1 MFGALDISTSG
12 LIAQRTRMTAI
23 ADNLANKDTLL
34 AADGSYAPFQARS
47 VVFRQGDDATGD
59 ALGVTAQVVR
69 TEAFRWADPKDPS
82 EQIPP
87 HVFKAAQKAG
97 MVNEE
102 GLVKVPMVN
111 EVAQFTDAMEALR
124 SYEANISV
132 ADATKRMIDGALQLL
147 A

>member
-1 MFGALDISTSG
+1 MFGSLDISTSG

-34 AADGSYAPFQARS
+34 ATDGSYAPFQARS
-47 VVFRQGDDATGD
+47 VVFQEGDDATGD

-69 TEAFRWADPKDPS
+69 TEAFRWADPQDPS

>member
-12 LIAQRTRMTAI
+12 LVAQRTRMTAI

-34 AADGSYAPFQARS
+34 AADGSYAPFQARAVLFS
-47 VVFRQGDDATGD
+47 AGD
-59 ALGVTAQVVR
+59 AISGEERGVTARVER
-69 TEAFRWADPKDPS
+69 TDAFRWADPNDPA
-82 EQIPP
+82 EQIPTA
-87 HVFKAAQKAG
+87 VLEAARKAG
-97 MVNEE
+97 RVNDE
-102 GLVKVPMVN
+102 GLVQVPEVN

-132 ADATKRMIDGALQLL
+132 ADATKKMIDGALQLL